1 MISAA
6 AFALVIIVLVILAML
21 YYNSQKKVSMYEK
34 KDTLIVKAVNKV
46 NQLSTKFVSEKLE
59 LDEPAEPA
67 ETDPKKTID
76 KVEVS

>member
-1 MISAA
+1 MISAG

-59 LDEPAEPA
+59 LDEPDAHVED
-67 ETDPKKTID
+67 TKKTID

>member
-1 MISAA
+1 MISAG

-59 LDEPAEPA
+59 LDEPAEPT
-67 ETDPKKTID
+67 ETDPKKTRG
-76 KVEVS
+76 

>member
-1 MISAA
+1 MISAG

-59 LDEPAEPA
+59 LDEPDAHVE
-67 ETDPKKTID
+67 DPKKTIN

>member
-1 MISAA
+1 MISAG

-59 LDEPAEPA
+59 LDEPDAHV